1 MDQLLFVVTLLS
13 ALGCG
18 LIAGAFFAFSSFVMK
33 ALGRLP
39 PEQGIA
45 AMQSINVVV
54 INPVFLGVFVG
65 TAITCALLAVASLFR
80 WHAAGAGY
88 LLGGGALYVVG
99 TFVVTMTLNV
109 PRNNALDALD
119 AKSADSAKYWAEYL
133 SSWTAWNTVRTIA
146 ALLAAAALIAA
157 LWQMREAA
165 A

>member
-1 MDQLLFVVTLLS
+1 MDQALFVVTLLS

-65 TAITCALLAVASLFR
+65 TAIACGVLAVSSLFR
-80 WHAAGAGY
+80 LHAAGSGY
-88 LLGGGALYVVG
+88 VLAGGALYVIG
-99 TFVVTMTLNV
+99 TFVVTMTMNV
-109 PRNNALDALD
+109 PRNNALAAADP
-119 AKSADSAKYWAEYL
+119 KSADGASIWADYL

-146 ALLAAAALIAA
+146 ALLACASLIAA
-157 LWQMREAA
+157 LWRLRTAA
-165 A
+165 G